1 MVVKVFK
8 RVVVSLVALTVGM
21 SLTGGLALG
30 QTTTGF
36 QDVPSGHVAETAI
49 RWAAANSIT
58 TGVGNNRFGMGQTLT
73 RYQMVTFLCR
83 AFDPGSCSSG
93 AGGSDKFVDVPAGH
107 WANPSIGWAVD
118 EGITSGTSPT
128 TFGGAATL
136 TREQM
141 VTFLHRAKGSPTGGP
156 LGSDTYNDAPA
167 DRSHWANTA
176 VGWAYEQGISA
187 GISGGVFGYGTSL
200 SRQEVVLFLCRAVA
214 PDVCAPSH
222 NPLPSGVTVTTRVT
236 TTTTTTPSGEATA
249 CDFPDHAARVSEGVY
264 QVHAG
269 QGIGTAFYIGNDE
282 WLTAAHVVG
291 SLTSVTLRRAEVSLN
306 ASVVGSNA
314 DADLA
319 LLRATAGNVPA
330 LQFGKVSDIGPGHP
344 VYSVGFPVYV
354 ASQPSITSGVLSR
367 VEAHAELGSLLVTD
381 AAVSPGNSGGPIVNR
396 CGQVLGLVVSK
407 IVGEG
412 VEGISYAVAEVTMRS
427 LLAELRTGGTS
438 TPPPS
443 GSGTSSLPSNVGDWV
458 RFSGE
463 TIDGKYEGYRLSAI
477 EHSGYTWESPP
488 TLYIRCGI
496 SNPTW
501 DNIYLATDWLILS
514 DVDDDGEVIVVFR
527 FSHMDDPV
535 GEWWWSDEDL
545 ESAVFAD
552 GTDTEFVLR
561 LREATTGYLWMRIWD
576 GFTDDSHSM
585 RFEIDGAATVLSD
598 LKCW

>member
-1 MVVKVFK
+1 M
-8 RVVVSLVALTVGM
+8 VGM
-21 SLTGGLALG
+21 SLMGGLALG
-30 QTTTGF
+30 QATTGF

-93 AGGSDKFVDVPAGH
+93 TGGSDKFADVPASH

-167 DRSHWANTA
+167 DRSHWANMA
-176 VGWAYEQGISA
+176 VGWAYEKGITA

-236 TTTTTTPSGEATA
+236 TTTTTPSVSTTA

-269 QGIGTAFYIGNDE
+269 RGIGTAFYIGNDE

-291 SLTSVTLRRAEVSLN
+291 SLTSVTLRRAGVSLN

-314 DADLA
+314 GADLA

-354 ASQPSITSGVLSR
+354 TSQPSITSGVLSR
-367 VEAHAELGSLLVTD
+367 VETHAELGPLLVTD

-407 IVGEG
+407 VVGEG
-412 VEGISYAVAEVTMRS
+412 VEGISYAVAEVSMRS
-427 LLAELRTGGTS
+427 RLAELRAGGTS
-438 TPPPS
+438 NPPSS
-443 GSGTSSLPSNVGDWV
+443 GSGTSSLPGNFGDWI

-463 TIDGKYEGYRLSAI
+463 TIDGKIEGYYLPAA
-477 EHSGYTWESPP
+477 EHSGYTWETLP
-488 TLYIRCGI
+488 TLYVRCGV
-496 SNPTW
+496 SDQAW
-501 DNIYLATDWLILS
+501 DDIFVATDWLIQS
-514 DVDDDGEVIVVFR
+514 DVGDDGDVVVEFR
-527 FSHMDDPV
+527 SSTMEEPV
-535 GEWWWSDEDL
+535 SEWWWSNEKFK
-545 ESAVFAD
+545 SAVFAYEAD
-552 GTDTEFVLR
+552 TDFALMLSETM
-561 LREATTGYLWMRIWD
+561 TGSLWMRIWN
-576 GFTDDSHSM
+576 GFTEESYSM